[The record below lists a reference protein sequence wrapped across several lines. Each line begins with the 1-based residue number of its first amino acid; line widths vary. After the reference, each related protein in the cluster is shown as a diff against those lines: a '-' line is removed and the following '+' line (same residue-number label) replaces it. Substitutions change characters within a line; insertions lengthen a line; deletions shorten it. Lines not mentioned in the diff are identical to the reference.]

1 MLVIPG
7 QAAKDLCDRNLG
19 VSRRDLMRIGGAGM
33 LGMGL
38 GSMLE
43 LQALAN
49 RSDTVGGGPGW
60 GKAKSIIL
68 CYLQG
73 GPSHIDLWDPKENVP
88 DNVKSAF
95 SPISTKL
102 PGVKFTEN
110 LPRLAQIN
118 DKFTLI
124 RPRGQVT

>member
-19 VSRRDLMRIGGAGM
+19 VSRRDLLRVGGAGM

-49 RSDTVGGGPGW
+49 RSEGVGGGPGW

-68 CYLQG
+68 CYL
-73 GPSHIDLWDPKENVP
+73 
-88 DNVKSAF
+88 
-95 SPISTKL
+95 
-102 PGVKFTEN
+102 
-110 LPRLAQIN
+110 
-118 DKFTLI
+118 
-124 RPRGQVT
+124 